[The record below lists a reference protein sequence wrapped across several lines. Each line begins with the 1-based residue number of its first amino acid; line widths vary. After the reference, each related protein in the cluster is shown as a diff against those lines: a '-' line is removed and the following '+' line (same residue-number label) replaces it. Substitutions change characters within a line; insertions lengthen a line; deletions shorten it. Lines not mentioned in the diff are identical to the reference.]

1 MSNKITRFWEID
13 FFRGIGIILMIIYHI
28 LYDLNYFDIYSTD
41 FDSLLFRFYRTIAA
55 SVFIVIVGVSLS
67 LSYSRIQSK
76 LSKKDIEKKYLFRGL
91 KIFGLGLLITLIS
104 WLFIPEGFIVFG
116 ILHLIGISIIL
127 AYPFLHLKIENLPIG
142 LTFIIVGIYL
152 KTFTVNFY
160 WLLWLGFIPAGF
172 FTVDYF
178 PLLPWFGV
186 VLIGIIIGKS
196 FYKDNKRVFS
206 LWDLSKYLPIRFI
219 CFLGRHSLVIY
230 LLHQPLF
237 LGVIYLFYFN

>member
-104 WLFIPEGFIVFG
+104 WLFIPEAVSYT
-116 ILHLIGISIIL
+116 HLR
-127 AYPFLHLKIENLPIG
+127 AHE
-142 LTFIIVGIYL
+142 T
-152 KTFTVNFY
+152 
-160 WLLWLGFIPAGF
+160 
-172 FTVDYF
+172 
-178 PLLPWFGV
+178 
-186 VLIGIIIGKS
+186 
-196 FYKDNKRVFS
+196 
-206 LWDLSKYLPIRFI
+206 
-219 CFLGRHSLVIY
+219 
-230 LLHQPLF
+230 
-237 LGVIYLFYFN
+237 